1 MGILIILLCNSTTQD
16 FLLTNLIVL
25 EGNGCDSM
33 ASVQPNSSMKPDL
46 QVFQF
51 LRLPHHTSRFQNPTK
66 KRQISGITLKYFFHS
81 KQTMAKVII
90 IAPYKKNVALF
101 YKTLTKFLFHPT
113 AQSYAKLLK
122 RKAWSNE
129 GSKSPEYAPRL
140 FFPEVQFSF
149 IKNT

>member
-1 MGILIILLCNSTTQD
+1 MLILLCNSTTQD

-90 IAPYKKNVALF
+90 IAPYKKKMLSYFTKPYQNFYSIPLPKVMQSCWKGRHGPMKVLKALNMLPD
-101 YKTLTKFLFHPT
+101 Y
-113 AQSYAKLLK
+113 
-122 RKAWSNE
+122 
-129 GSKSPEYAPRL
+129 

-149 IKNT
+149 IKNM